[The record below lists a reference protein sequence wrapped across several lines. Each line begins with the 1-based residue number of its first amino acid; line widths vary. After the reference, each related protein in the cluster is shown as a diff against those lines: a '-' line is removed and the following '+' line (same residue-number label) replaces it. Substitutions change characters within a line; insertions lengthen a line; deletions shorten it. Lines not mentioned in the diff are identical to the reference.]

1 MAKNR
6 PFFDEVNI
14 KADFPV
20 MEKELL
26 DEWYKKGIIKKY
38 LQKNR
43 NSKKRFS
50 FLDGP
55 ITANNPMGVHHAW
68 GRTYKDVWQRY
79 KNMQGFRQRFQNGFD
94 CQGLWVEVEVEKE
107 LGLKSKKDI
116 ENLISGDVKGSLAKF
131 VELCKKRVYKYADIQ
146 TEQSKRLGY
155 IVDWDNSYYTLS
167 DNNNYMIWHFLKK
180 CHEKGLIY
188 KGRDSV
194 PWCPRCGTAI
204 SQHEML
210 TEDYKEVSHDALY
223 VAYPIDRKE
232 NEYLLIWTT
241 TPWTLPANVAV
252 AVDPKLPYVLA
263 SSQVSRRKY
272 YLSEKAANLLGL
284 KVLKKVKGEKLIGL
298 TYKSAFDN
306 LPRVK
311 KVLSGEKHRVVAT
324 VDRILTVSEDEGTG
338 LVHIATGAGSE
349 DFALGKKENLPV
361 IEVIDEEA
369 KYIDGL
375 GKFTGKNAKD
385 DPRLIINYLEKQG
398 FLFKQEKYKHRY
410 PACWRC
416 KTELVWRVVDEWY
429 IKIDPLRENMKKVA
443 KKIHWIPSFG
453 LKRELDWLNNMH
465 DWLISKKRYWGLAI
479 PIWECNKCG
488 HFEVIGSKEELK
500 KKAIEGWE
508 KFEGKTPHRPWI
520 DEVKIKCEECGA
532 TATRIP
538 DVGNPWLDAGIVS
551 FSTISADNKDTP
563 LYWKDKKEWAK
574 WFPVDFITESFPG
587 QFKNWFYS
595 LIAMSTVLEDKE
607 PTKTILG
614 FATLLDEKGIPMH
627 KSSGNMIEFNEGA
640 DKIGVDVMRWLYVRQ
655 NPSENL
661 LFGYKIADETRR
673 RFHIKIW
680 NVYNFFVTYA
690 NIDNWTPGNFIS
702 GKNINILDR
711 WILSRL
717 NELIKGVTKYLDEY
731 NAYRASG
738 LIEKFVDDLS
748 NWYIR
753 RSRER
758 VGPAAKKAADKNAF
772 YQTTHSVLVS
782 LTKLLA
788 PLIPFLADFIY
799 VNLTREE
806 SVHLES
812 WPEVDGKIDKELI
825 KEMVAARDLAE
836 KTHSERKKAGIPV
849 RQPLNSLTTTIPELS
864 TKFEALVKDEVN
876 IKNINWV
883 IKGGDELKVKL
894 DTKITVEL
902 QEEAKAR
909 ELIRKIQGERKK
921 LGMNLAQE
929 IVVANTWIPKSKE
942 IARKVKNKTL
952 AMVLKEGRFS
962 VTKAS

>member
-1 MAKNR
+1 MAKDR

-14 KADFPV
+14 KADFSV
-20 MEKELL
+20 MERELL
-26 DEWYKKGIIKKY
+26 DEWYEKGIIKKY
-38 LQKNR
+38 LQKNK
-43 NSKKRFS
+43 NSKKYFS

-68 GRTYKDVWQRY
+68 GRTYKDIWQRY
-79 KNMQGFRQRFQNGFD
+79 KNMQGFKQRFQNGFD

-116 ENLISGDVKGSLAKF
+116 ENLIPGDMKGSLAKF
-131 VELCKKRVYKYADIQ
+131 VDLCKKRVYKYADIQ

-180 CHEKGLIY
+180 CHDEGLIY

-210 TEDYKEVSHDALY
+210 TEDYKDLTHDALY
-223 VAYPIDRKE
+223 VAYPIDQKE
-232 NEYLLIWTT
+232 NEHLLIWTT

-252 AVDPKLPYVLA
+252 AVDPKLTYVLA
-263 SSQVSRRKY
+263 SSQDSDKKY
-272 YLSEKAANLLGL
+272 YLSEKTAGLLGL
-284 KVLKKVKGEKLIGL
+284 KILEKVKGEKLIGL

-306 LPRVK
+306 LPRIK
-311 KVLSGEKHRVVAT
+311 KALSGEKHRVVAT
-324 VDRILTVSEDEGTG
+324 ADRILTVGENEGTG

-349 DFALGKKENLPV
+349 DFALGKKEGLPV

-369 KYIDGL
+369 NYLDEL
-375 GKFTGKNAKD
+375 GEFAGKNAKD
-385 DPRLIINYLEKQG
+385 DPELIINYLEEQS
-398 FLFKQEKYKHRY
+398 FLFKKEKYKHRY

-429 IKIDPLRENMKKVA
+429 IKIDPVRENMKGAA
-443 KKIHWIPSFG
+443 KKIQWIPSFG
-453 LKRELDWLNNMH
+453 LKRELDWLSNMH

-479 PIWECNKCG
+479 PIWECDKCG
-488 HFEVIGSKEELK
+488 HFDVIGSKEELK

-508 KFEGKTPHRPWI
+508 KFEGNTPHRPWI
-520 DEVKIKCEECGA
+520 DEVKIKCEKCGE

-551 FSTISADNKDTP
+551 FSTISADNKETP
-563 LYWKDKKEWAK
+563 LYWQDKKEWAK
-574 WFPVDFITESFPG
+574 WFPADFITESFPG

-595 LIAMSTVLEDKE
+595 LIAMSTVLENKE

-614 FATLLDEKGIPMH
+614 FATLLDEKGQSMH

-640 DKIGVDVMRWLYVRQ
+640 DKIGVDVMRWLYARQ

-661 LFGYKIADETRR
+661 LFGHKIADETRR
-673 RFHIKIW
+673 RFHLKIW

-690 NIDNWTPGNFIS
+690 NIDGWTPSDSTSN
-702 GKNINILDR
+702 KDLNVLDR

-717 NELIKGVTKYLDEY
+717 NELINGVTKYLDEY
-731 NAYRASG
+731 NAYRTSG
-738 LIEKFVDDLS
+738 LIEEFVDDFS

-753 RSRER
+753 RSRDR
-758 VGPAAKKAADKNAF
+758 VGPAAREKTDKDAF
-772 YQTTHSVLVS
+772 YQTTHFVLVA
-782 LTKLLA
+782 LTKLIA
-788 PLIPFLADFIY
+788 PLTPYLADFIY
-799 VNLTREE
+799 MNLTKKE
-806 SVHLES
+806 SVHVED
-812 WPEVDGKIDKELI
+812 WPDSDKNIDKELMNNMI
-825 KEMVAARDLAE
+825 VARELAE
-836 KTHSERKKAGIPV
+836 KAHSERKKAEIPV
-849 RQPLNSLTTTIPELS
+849 RQPLNSLTVSIPELS
-864 TKFEALVKDEVN
+864 SELEALVKDEVN
-876 IKNINWV
+876 VKNISWA
-883 IKGGDELKVKL
+883 KTEGEELKVKL
-894 DTKITVEL
+894 DTKVTKEL
-902 QEEAKAR
+902 EEEAKAR

-921 LGMNLAQE
+921 LGMNLTQE

-942 IARKVKNKTL
+942 VVQKVKNKTL
-952 AMVLKEGRFS
+952 ATDLKEGKFS